1 MHLWEDENEF
11 WHMYGTKKKRLT
23 KAVLQNIDYSIMKYI
38 VKGLGLAKNPF
49 GFPSN
54 SVIPD
59 NKIYIWTGFNRSSRT
74 VGILSKAYAE

>member
-1 MHLWEDENEF
+1 
-11 WHMYGTKKKRLT
+11 
-23 KAVLQNIDYSIMKYI
+23 MKYI

-59 NKIYIWTGFNRSSRT
+59 NKIYIRTGFNRTSRS
-74 VGILSKAYAE
+74 VGTLSKAHAEWPNIFCYEDCSQ